1 MKNVISLFSLA
12 ALVMLPGCVGC
23 CKKDSTKA
31 KTAQTTS
38 CNKPAAK
45 KDTSYGKSAKPADKK
60 AATKKADPK
69 KQQDSKK
76 KYSLVNPAAS
86 KAQRV
91 QFEEIPQLPLV

>member
-31 KTAQTTS
+31 KTTQTAPKPCDKKAVKKDTS
-38 CNKPAAK
+38 KPAAK
-45 KDTSYGKSAKPADKK
+45 S
-60 AATKKADPK
+60 TKKADPK